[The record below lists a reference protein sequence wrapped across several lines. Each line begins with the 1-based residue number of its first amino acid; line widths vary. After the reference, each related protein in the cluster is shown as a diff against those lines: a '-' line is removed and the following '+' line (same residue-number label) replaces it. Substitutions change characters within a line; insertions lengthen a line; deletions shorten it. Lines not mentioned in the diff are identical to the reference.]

1 MFAAEI
7 IKKLEK
13 AGYKVVIQS
22 GQKLNLKLVDEDM
35 SNNKDEIKHLIN
47 ELKNNKSAAV
57 RFLKYRYD
65 PRPDLKDDHNYWEEV
80 LKTAEQ
86 VDEKIYSN
94 LHGFRAVGA
103 VLQVKDNKLR
113 LEAGPDKVQFW
124 DNQEHWKEAREDFL
138 IPYGKEIAKIFEKI
152 AI

>member
-47 ELKNNKSAAV
+47 ELKNNK
-57 RFLKYRYD
+57 
-65 PRPDLKDDHNYWEEV
+65 EV
-80 LKTAEQ
+80 LN
-86 VDEKIYSN
+86 Y
-94 LHGFRAVGA
+94 
-103 VLQVKDNKLR
+103 
-113 LEAGPDKVQFW
+113 
-124 DNQEHWKEAREDFL
+124 EHYIR
-138 IPYGKEIAKIFEKI
+138 
-152 AI
+152 